1 MRALGSRP
9 GCSCAPRCCAPAPS
23 AASSAAAWGRRWSWS
38 RRRRRRSSGSRLPSG
53 RALRLAKGGE
63 AGWNSVRGARGHA
76 LCSHGQGEMHGLQ
89 RPASPSKRRTMGPSC
104 EARRFAGHTDAPP
117 SSPPPP
123 SRTKWTRLV
132 HHSVLT
138 GHVSSLWPGSARW
151 AAARGEPRASRGALT
166 PSDDG
171 EVVGEDHAV
180 LPARVAG
187 EGCVG
192 PQHRPCSGASVRRG
206 GVGGRRKWE
215 DFRRPVK
222 VRVVSS

>member
-1 MRALGSRP
+1 VGRAPAARRAGRGMRLRAWRLGRGQRSAALRAAAGREGRGGTMRALGSRP

-132 HHSVLT
+132 PLAGKRAV
-138 GHVSSLWPGSARW
+138 GGC
-151 AAARGEPRASRGALT
+151 ARGAAGVARGA
-166 PSDDG
+166 D
-171 EVVGEDHAV
+171 
-180 LPARVAG
+180 
-187 EGCVG
+187 
-192 PQHRPCSGASVRRG
+192 PQR
-206 GVGGRRKWE
+206 
-215 DFRRPVK
+215 
-222 VRVVSS
+222 